1 MNSSP
6 DAPFFSLVIPV
17 YKVERFLP
25 DALASVREQTFTD
38 YEVLCVDDG
47 SPDGS
52 GALLDEAT
60 RNDGRLRVIH
70 QRNAGVSAAR
80 NHALDRV
87 RGSYVLFLDPDDAIC
102 PTWFAAFAKVIHAH
116 HSDLVQFD
124 YRYIEEAE
132 DWRAVSVPALEE
144 NRCHV
149 AADALSCGE
158 LWGERFISGG
168 YCWNKAW
175 RREVLRG
182 KRFPVGVPFFEDRH
196 FLWAAFSGISS
207 LVIADYPGYFYRKR
221 EGSALFS
228 TEKRPLIR
236 SVKVNIAEY
245 QTILAVT
252 RQMRGNVLRPFPIFY
267 YAAFAWAAF
276 LIKLRLRS
284 KPETSIPLP
293 QSPRLT
299 AYIRNHREGRPDSA
313 SCAIFWRVIL
323 LRFFLLLEEMRLLL
337 VRLKH

>member
-1 MNSSP
+1 MNSLP

-38 YEVLCVDDG
+38 YEVFCVDDG

-52 GALLDEAT
+52 GALLDEAA
-60 RNDGRLRVIH
+60 RGDGRLRVIH

-80 NHALDRV
+80 NRALDRV

-102 PTWFAAFAKVIHAH
+102 PGWFAT
-116 HSDLVQFD
+116 
-124 YRYIEEAE
+124 YIEEAD
-132 DWRAVSVPALEE
+132 DWRTVSVPALEE
-144 NRCHV
+144 NRCQV
-149 AADALSCGE
+149 ATDALTCGE
-158 LWGERFISGG
+158 RWGELFVSAGHPVT
-168 YCWNKAW
+168 KAW
-175 RREVLRG
+175 RREVLNG

-196 FLWAAFSGISS
+196 FLWAAFAGVSS
-207 LVIADYPGYFYRKR
+207 LVIAAYPGYFYRKR

-236 SVKVNIAEY
+236 SVKVNVAEY
-245 QTILAVT
+245 KTILAIT

-276 LIKLRLRS
+276 LIKLRLRP

-299 AYIRNHREGRPDSA
+299 AYIRNHRAGRPDSA
-313 SCAIFWRVIL
+313 SCAIFWRVLL
-323 LRFFLLLEEMRLLL
+323 LRFFLWLEKVRLLL